1 MVTLREEIAEFEKL
15 SSQTYQYDSY
25 DAGETLSAQKG
36 MKIIKRLQKVI
47 EIQSV
52 ALKTLEEMVA
62 MLEDALRG
70 SGFNFKRHLEI
81 VEDEE

>member
-15 SSQTYQYDSY
+15 SSQAYHYDSYY

-52 ALKTLEEMVA
+52 ALKKYGLQGNAHGILYAKEALKESKRFLEE
-62 MLEDALRG
+62 
-70 SGFNFKRHLEI
+70 
-81 VEDEE
+81 